1 MTLTLAL
8 ILTLLGGHLYPIQDW
23 CHVHEFHNPGLIQCT
38 SQQAVDLGLD
48 GSIEPCG
55 DSMDEFVYNVE
66 VRVRV
71 RVVETLWTSLYTMWR
86 KHQDIT
92 QTNSQTRPEQHTNGT
107 NVADLDLDLD
117 LRSYKPLP
125 VAF

>member
-66 VRVRV
+66 
-71 RVVETLWTSLYTMWR
+71 ETSRHYTNKQPDSPR
-86 KHQDIT
+86 T
-92 QTNSQTRPEQHTNGT
+92 T
-107 NVADLDLDLD
+107 
-117 LRSYKPLP
+117 Y
-125 VAF
+125 